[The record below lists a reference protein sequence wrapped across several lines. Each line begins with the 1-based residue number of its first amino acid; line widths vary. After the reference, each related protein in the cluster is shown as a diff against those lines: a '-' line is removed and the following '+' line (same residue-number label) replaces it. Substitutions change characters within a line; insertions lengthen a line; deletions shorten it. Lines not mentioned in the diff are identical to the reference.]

1 MLLAFLSGLLLL
13 PGQALASDRSY
24 QITQVDIDANVDA
37 DGTLHVVETRT
48 FDFDGS
54 FNGVY
59 WDIPT
64 GYNPNNGQEVEI
76 NVTSAGE
83 STAGSLLAFQLS
95 DSDEDGTYSI
105 SDRGSIQRLKIY
117 SAHRNEK
124 AKFTIAYDATGIAT
138 RWQDTGELYWKFVSD
153 GWDVESQNVTCTLH
167 LPVPAGEGV
176 TPGQNVRAWG
186 HGPLTAA

>member
-1 MLLAFLSGLLLL
+1 MDIA
-13 PGQALASDRSY
+13 AA
-24 QITQVDIDANVDA
+24 VDE

-48 FDFDGS
+48 FDSDGS

-64 GYNPNNGQEVEI
+64 GYNPNNGQEVEV

-105 SDRGSIQRLKIY
+105 SAGVISASNPSRPPQR
-117 SAHRNEK
+117 
-124 AKFTIAYDATGIAT
+124 
-138 RWQDTGELYWKFVSD
+138 
-153 GWDVESQNVTCTLH
+153 
-167 LPVPAGEGV
+167 EGKV
-176 TPGQNVRAWG
+176 
-186 HGPLTAA
+186 HHCL

>member
-1 MLLAFLSGLLLL
+1 MAKRYGRPVRRALCPLLVLLAFLSGLLLL

-24 QITQVDIDANVDA
+24 QITQVDIDATVDA

-64 GYNPNNGQEVEI
+64 GYNPNNGQEVEV

-83 STAGSLLAFQLS
+83 STAGSILAFQL
-95 DSDEDGTYSI
+95 
-105 SDRGSIQRLKIY
+105 
-117 SAHRNEK
+117 
-124 AKFTIAYDATGIAT
+124 
-138 RWQDTGELYWKFVSD
+138 
-153 GWDVESQNVTCTLH
+153 
-167 LPVPAGEGV
+167 
-176 TPGQNVRAWG
+176 
-186 HGPLTAA
+186 

>member
-1 MLLAFLSGLLLL
+1 MAKRYGRPVRRALCPLLVLLAFLSGLLLL

-24 QITQVDIDANVDA
+24 QITQVDIDATVDA

-64 GYNPNNGQEVEI
+64 GYNPNNGQEVEV

-83 STAGSLLAFQLS
+83 STAGSLLAFSSRIPTRTAPTASLIAGPS
-95 DSDEDGTYSI
+95 SASRSI
-105 SDRGSIQRLKIY
+105 PP
-117 SAHRNEK
+117 
-124 AKFTIAYDATGIAT
+124 TAT
-138 RWQDTGELYWKFVSD
+138 RRQGSP
-153 GWDVESQNVTCTLH
+153 
-167 LPVPAGEGV
+167 LPM
-176 TPGQNVRAWG
+176 TPRA
-186 HGPLTAA
+186 